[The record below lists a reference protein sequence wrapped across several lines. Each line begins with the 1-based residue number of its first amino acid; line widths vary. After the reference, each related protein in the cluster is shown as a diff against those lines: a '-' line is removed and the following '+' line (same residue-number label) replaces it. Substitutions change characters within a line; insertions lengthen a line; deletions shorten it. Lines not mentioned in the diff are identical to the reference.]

1 MKTRIAI
8 LSALV
13 LTASPIL
20 WSQNQPG
27 GNAAVQE
34 RVAQLKQSIAENRAR
49 LMKYQWQQNTTVS
62 IKGDVK
68 KDDVM
73 SCRYAPDG
81 TVQKTPLGS
90 GPVQQKQVPTSGIKG
105 KIAQKKIAEMKDY
118 TDRLKSLISHYAP
131 PNPTMIQS
139 AVMAHNVSLDASGGI
154 ANLIFTNFYKPGDR
168 VVFGIDT
175 ATRKLVSFNVN
186 TYLDDP
192 KSDIVTMANK
202 FDTLQDG
209 TTYLAETDLNAT
221 GKQIQITTT
230 NSNYEPIGQ

>member
-20 WSQNQPG
+20 WAQNQAG
-27 GNAAVQE
+27 GNAGMQE
-34 RVAQLKQSIAENRAR
+34 RVAQLKQSIAENRAK
-49 LMKYQWQQNTTVS
+49 LMHYQWQQNTTVS

-81 TVQKTPLGS
+81 TVQKTPLGPS
-90 GPVQQKQVPTSGIKG
+90 AIPQKQIPTSGIKG
-105 KIAQKKIAEMKDY
+105 KIAQKKVAEMKDY
-118 TDRLKSLISHYAP
+118 TDRLKSLVSHYAP

-139 AVMAHNVSLDASGGI
+139 AVTAHNVSLDLSGGV
-154 ANLIFTNFYKPGDR
+154 ANLTFTNFYKPGDK
-168 VVFGIDT
+168 VVFGIDPS
-175 ATRKLVSFNVN
+175 TRKLVTYNVN

-192 KSDIVTMANK
+192 KTDIVTMANK
-202 FDTLQDG
+202 FDSLQDG
-209 TTYLAETDLNAT
+209 TNYLAETVLNAE